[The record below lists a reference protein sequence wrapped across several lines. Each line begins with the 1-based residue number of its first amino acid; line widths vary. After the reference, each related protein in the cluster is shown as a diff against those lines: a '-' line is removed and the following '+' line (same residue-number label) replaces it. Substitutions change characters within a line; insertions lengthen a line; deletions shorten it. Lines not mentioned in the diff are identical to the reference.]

1 MDDVPLLGHRHATPQ
16 CLKILNTRLSTQPT
30 VLSTPKKK
38 TPKKATATIT
48 TNVVTTTS
56 CRVGQV
62 TWRSSTRTSCRNSP
76 QRLGYCIKR
85 SQSARPRDSGTSPDM
100 AWLFNR
106 SACNAIYPRFPTSG
120 LAGEEGFEPPHP
132 VLETGG
138 LPLNLLP
145 FTLSNRRWRLRRV
158 DSLPSF
164 HFTVGGMFST
174 RIAKFL
180 CLHPVGMLLFVLGG
194 RVIPVLTIVALQ
206 GNDFA
211 HSAGLFM
218 GLLDVFG
225 DGSRAHGVAAFADGE
240 AQPAFQ
246 RHRRDQ
252 RNLRRYV
259 VSRHDH
265 LHSRRQLHVPGH
277 VRGPK
282 IKLRP
287 VPAEKRRVPPA
298 LFLGQ
303 HVSLGLELGVRRDR
317 TRLGHHL
324 PALHLFFFRAPQ

>member
-1 MDDVPLLGHRHATPQ
+1 MDDVPLLGHRHAAPQ

-106 SACNAIYPRFPTSG
+106 SACNAIDPRFPTSG

-145 FTLSNRRWRLRRV
+145 FTPNPAGRRRV
-158 DSLPSF
+158 HSRNSLLRLAMPRMLPA
-164 HFTVGGMFST
+164 G
-174 RIAKFL
+174 IAEFL
-180 CLHPVGMLLFVLGG
+180 RLQAVLVLLLVLGG
-194 RVIPVLTIVALQ
+194 RVVPVLAITALQ
-206 GNDFA
+206 
-211 HSAGLFM
+211 
-218 GLLDVFG
+218 
-225 DGSRAHGVAAFADGE
+225 R
-240 AQPAFQ
+240 
-246 RHRRDQ
+246 
-252 RNLRRYV
+252 
-259 VSRHDH
+259 
-265 LHSRRQLHVPGH
+265 
-277 VRGPK
+277 
-282 IKLRP
+282 
-287 VPAEKRRVPPA
+287 
-298 LFLGQ
+298 
-303 HVSLGLELGVRRDR
+303 
-317 TRLGHHL
+317 
-324 PALHLFFFRAPQ
+324 